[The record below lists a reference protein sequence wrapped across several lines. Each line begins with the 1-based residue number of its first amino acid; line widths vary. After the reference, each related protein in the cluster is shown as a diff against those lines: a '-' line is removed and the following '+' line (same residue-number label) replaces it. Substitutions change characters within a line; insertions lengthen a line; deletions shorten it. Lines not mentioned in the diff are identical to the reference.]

1 MKKEIM
7 KKQIILKFEKEE
19 KKNLFIKILGIILL
33 PFIKI
38 TVLLIIL
45 ILKLI
50 ILILNLFLFIYKLP
64 MYIIAFL
71 GYIKMKSMRLTEE
84 DLDKLY

>member
-1 MKKEIM
+1 MKKEII

-38 TVLLIIL
+38 TAL
-45 ILKLI
+45 LI
-50 ILILNLFLFIYKLP
+50 ILILNLFLFIYMLP

-71 GYIKMKSMRLTEE
+71 GYIKMKSMGLTEE

>member
-1 MKKEIM
+1 MKKEII

-38 TVLLIIL
+38 TVLLIML
-45 ILKLI
+45 ILY
-50 ILILNLFLFIYKLP
+50 LFLFIYMLP

-71 GYIKMKSMRLTEE
+71 GYIKMKSMGLTEE